1 VGEGDHDRPGSRGL
15 AGPPIDFAG
24 AVSSGMLVT
33 KGNHSGETAVEL
45 RESTAGESIE
55 HHGEAACGHISRM
68 LARISD
74 KWTLLVVR
82 SLGNG
87 PRRFNALKR
96 DVGEVSQK
104 MLTATLRQLEEN
116 GFVSRTV
123 TPTMPPQVEYAL
135 TDLGRDLQ
143 HPVQALAEWVVTN
156 SSRIDA
162 ARAAYA
168 TRRDQEKLT
177 T

>member
-1 VGEGDHDRPGSRGL
+1 
-15 AGPPIDFAG
+15 
-24 AVSSGMLVT
+24 MLVS
-33 KGNHSGETAVEL
+33 KRNYLEKVVEL
-45 RESTAGESIE
+45 RDSPVEDASVEN
-55 HHGEAACGHISRM
+55 HNPAACGQISRM

-82 SLGNG
+82 ALGRG

-96 DVGEVSQK
+96 EVGEVSQK
-104 MLTATLRQLEEN
+104 MLTATLRELEEN

-135 TDLGRDLQ
+135 TDLGRDLR
-143 HPVQALAEWVVTN
+143 HPVQALAEWVIEN
-156 SSRIDA
+156 SGRMDA

-168 TRRDQEKLT
+168 AKHVQEKQVQEN
-177 T
+177 